1 VNENGERRL
10 NPNQLRPK
18 GLPRGFQV
26 EPAQVVSPMPDAGRS
41 SGSRAL
47 RLSPGFYYPPLPS
60 SKELV
65 CVVGSCSLNAR
76 GSPGVARVPSYSLR
90 MSRGPAQT
98 AVYCG
103 IRDLSTAIVRVMAR
117 YGFISTMSQAVE
129 RKSLLPLPDPIP
141 QVQANRRPFQCVA
154 SEDRTDER
162 RYPTYFEKPH
172 ASAFARATNRQRH

>member
-1 VNENGERRL
+1 MNENGERRL

-90 MSRGPAQT
+90 MSRGPART

-103 IRDLSTAIVRVMAR
+103 IRDLSTAIVRGTAQ
-117 YGFISTMSQAVE
+117 YGFISTMSHAKE
-129 RKSLLPLPDPIP
+129 RKSALSLPGSTS
-141 QVQANRRPFQCVA
+141 QVQANTCSFPYVVP
-154 SEDRTDER
+154 EGRTD
-162 RYPTYFEKPH
+162 
-172 ASAFARATNRQRH
+172 